1 MISIMKK
8 LLLHLDTDISPSTFD
23 QVVAYDSNVDNIIAY
38 GGITVDNVTSH
49 VHGMLFTRGVDNLK
63 NSAIFIGGSNV
74 SASDLVGAAVKRA
87 FFGPMTVSVM
97 LDPNGSNTTAA
108 AIVRKVMTNYD
119 VNDKKVV
126 IIGSGPVGQRTALFF
141 LKEGAGEVVI
151 TSRDITR
158 STAISLQMKSAYGV
172 NITAGE
178 AANDESVNKL
188 LNDAHVAIACG
199 PPGVCVIPQSAWES
213 NDTLEVVADVNAVP
227 PQGIAGLDV
236 MDNGTDKKGIRFY
249 GALTIGNFKMKV
261 HRAAI
266 KSLYESNNQFL
277 NESTIYDIACKI
289 TSK

>member
-1 MISIMKK
+1 MKK

-49 VHGMLFTRGVDNLK
+49 VHGMIFTRSVDNLK

-119 VNDKKVV
+119 INDKKVV

>member
-1 MISIMKK
+1 MKK

-49 VHGMLFTRGVDNLK
+49 VHGMIFTRSVDNLK

-119 VNDKKVV
+119 INDKKVV

-172 NITAGE
+172 NVTAGE

>member
-1 MISIMKK
+1 MKK

-49 VHGMLFTRGVDNLK
+49 VHGMIFTRSVDNLK

-266 KSLYESNNQFL
+266 KSLYESNNQYL

>member
-1 MISIMKK
+1 MKK

-266 KSLYESNNQFL
+266 KSLYESNNQYL

>member
-1 MISIMKK
+1 MKK

>member
-1 MISIMKK
+1 MKK
-8 LLLHLDTDISPSTFD
+8 LLLLLDTDASPSTFD

-38 GGITVDNVTSH
+38 GGITVENVTSH
-49 VHGMLFTRGVDNLK
+49 VHGMIFTRGGGNLK

-74 SASDLVGAAVKRA
+74 SASDLVGTAVKKS
-87 FFGPMTVSVM
+87 FFGPMSVSVM

-108 AIVRKVMTNYD
+108 AIVRKVTTNYD
-119 VNDKKVV
+119 INGKKVV
-126 IIGSGPVGQRTALFF
+126 IIGSGPVGQRAALLF

-158 STAISLQMKSAYGV
+158 SKAISLQMKNAYGISV
-172 NITAGE
+172 TAGE
-178 AANDESVNKL
+178 AASDESVNKL
-188 LNDAHVAIACG
+188 LNGAHVAIACA
-199 PPGVCVIPQSAWES
+199 PAGVCVIPESAWKN

-249 GALTIGNFKMKV
+249 GALAIGNFKMKV

-266 KSLYESNNQFL
+266 KSLYESSNQFL
-277 NESTIYDIACKI
+277 NETTLYDIACK
-289 TSK
+289 TTNK